1 MAYTQTQWVAG
12 DPITQEKMRKI
23 EKGIADAHTAVSVIE
38 SNVDNVIS
46 NTSTLTERVNNVET
60 LSIATQAVA
69 EQALTATVNGTNAWT
84 YVKPTMEWNEEGTVP
99 TKSLA
104 SILAE
109 MKDNINTISGLS
121 SSAVSWIEAARD
133 TGMPIYDEVTET
145 TRNARSLA
153 ERIADMQRLI
163 GVATTTANTAMSV
176 LNPAVGRSIV
186 DRLTSIDA
194 NQTPSRT
201 LINLLA
207 EVDEAHTSSQND
219 AIYNDIDDRFEADET
234 TLNTHTSR
242 ISALEDSRVRFTDV
256 INNLTSIDI
265 DKPLSA
271 NKGKELKDT
280 IGGSYS
286 PSNTVAS
293 GIQTAQSN
301 AEANAQNY
309 TDVHKVDKT
318 DIYNGIDY
326 TLDDEKVLD
335 ARVGK
340 TLADAIDSLSSSTDT
355 TTDALDDRIEA
366 LETNV
371 NGAKVENGPQT
382 LDARFDAVEDRA
394 TQLETDVN
402 TIAQELAMVDTDTIV
417 SNNTRVDQLESDLR
431 AMAAE
436 LDMLDGTAI
445 VDTNTRVDSLESRIT
460 AVDGVSGSIAGL
472 NTRMTSAEG
481 AIGVIQTDLNTAET
495 GLKDRM
501 TSAESRLTAT
511 ETVANNAASASD
523 LTTLA
528 GRVTTLENQ
537 PKSATV
543 IIEEVT
549 YDLDGIPTSITNPST
564 DVDYL
569 LKNGNKYYYWK
580 YIKTGSNPDVYE
592 WALISGGGGGNTS
605 GVNMSRNEYTAL
617 ENKVENTDYYV
628 TDTDGVHH
636 YRWVKDGSNIL
647 TEIEIGR
654 LIDTDKIKRYNIY
667 TVPGTKQLENG
678 GTEDVVYLNLY
689 QYDYNEESTAI
700 DTERAP
706 FAQVEL
712 PKGGGGST
720 STNVNRLVRLGDQTI
735 QKIVGSTIKL
745 QVFYSSHDSSGTESS
760 AGNYTLKTGNT
771 VIESGILPSGA
782 FNETISGWKANTAG
796 YKEFDVSEYCR
807 IGSTNFTLTVE
818 VNGVSLGKSW
828 TVNIIDLHLESTAP
842 DTLLISSTED
852 YSFPYTPFGALQKT
866 LHVVIDDDTEHES
879 TVSLIAATS
888 GRQNSFTIPAQAHG
902 AHKIE
907 MYLTAEIGGQTQTTD
922 SIYREYI
929 WYDASDTENPIILA
943 SQYNNQTITAQQYS
957 TIEIPYQ
964 VYKKGASSILVY
976 YYLDGA
982 VTPFDQVT
990 LEDVN
995 TGTLSYLATA
1005 SGPHSL
1011 TIKVDDVSITVNLT
1025 ITELN
1030 INVAPVNGAVIDFD
1044 PTTLT
1049 NSSANRLP
1057 TWTTASGTYSLTASD
1072 NFNWSDDI
1080 SGGGY
1085 KEDADGKCF
1094 VIKAGS
1100 YVDLDYP
1107 MFQRS
1112 NGETVLDRGA
1122 EMKIIFKT
1130 AAVRDIEAVWFTNTG
1145 LLTEK
1150 TVGIQLGTHYGWLK
1164 TDKATDTT
1172 SSTAGTEYDK
1182 WVENTA
1188 YNVDDIAILKTT
1200 IYRCIKA
1207 HTSVAA
1213 SLKDEDE
1220 DAWDDYLAEN
1230 WLKVGQ
1236 IDTEVIATNSY
1247 LYFPYS
1253 EEDKIELDIN
1263 INAYNANKDNNF
1275 IMSYEDG
1282 VPSKAYAYS
1291 YGVSGDGLYHSNT
1304 IRIGSPDCDVYL
1316 YHLRI
1321 YNKSLDTE
1329 DILQNFIADGKDID
1343 EKVTRYNR
1351 NCIYWDATQEQ
1362 YFTSPSATALL
1373 DPIKLAERIPNVKI
1387 LMLDTPRF
1395 TTGKKDFVGNVE
1407 GATAT
1412 SLRCLQAD
1420 GGTVYPSR
1428 GDADNWF
1435 FQNGFHAGQGTTS
1448 DNYGQSARNV
1458 DFLFIADENQHYPA
1472 KKKNMGGY
1480 NPATDNYVSS
1490 VLVGKEASEW
1500 VEVDSNNHIYAWRAA
1515 SGTTPDN
1522 CVDWKGDDCKVALTE
1537 SSVPNNFFNLK
1548 VNVASSENVNNALFQ
1563 KRYNDFLAY
1572 TSPAQ
1577 AAQIAKH
1584 GAAYRAMGLDTSK
1597 TKVKNGMEF
1606 VPAILFV
1613 RENDPDISKHTEF
1626 SDCNWHFYALGN
1638 IGDSKKTDYTR
1649 AYDPDDMNE
1658 FTCENSDNNT
1668 NNGQFQ
1674 SGVFMYQGRR
1684 AIETPYAAYDNEA
1697 TYAEGDIVVNN
1708 GNIQIY
1714 NGSAWSNAT
1723 LVGWTDS
1730 ETPYFAP
1737 YTAPNPMQYVYP
1749 ITSSEW
1755 NVKVGNDYINY
1766 KHHTLVEEEFD
1777 GDHSFEFRY
1786 ACKGDYRDGDKV
1798 NDTNGKSSIVDPK
1811 DSTKFLSN
1819 DDVQF
1824 DLNHDVML
1832 AFYEW
1837 LITATEEQYL
1847 AEAEQWF
1854 VPSAMEYFYAFTH
1867 YYTMMDNRAKNTFWH
1882 FAKTGVR
1889 HAVPIGRA
1897 FPALLHIYEESDGNG
1912 GYQPATGVF
1921 DNTKQY
1927 YTQYAFDLWIYD
1939 TDTALGID
1947 NNGALVFPYGKEDT
1961 DYRTEGDPSSGYAFN
1976 GAGSIFWRRLRS
1988 SFATE
1993 IAEIMNNTDA
2003 NCFNAEDLI
2012 QEFDRFQDCFPEEV
2026 WRLDIERK
2034 YIRTF
2039 TGDSIDNSIQ
2049 TGKQNPRFLTSMMQ
2063 GRKKYQRRQWIRNQ
2077 SVYFNS
2083 KYRLTDIISNSN
2095 TIEFNCTTP
2104 ADIDNVAVTPSYRLK
2119 LTPYQDMY
2127 LNVQVGNGNY
2137 KNSYI
2142 TTGEPTLRAKAGNEY
2157 IFDLS
2162 GNYQETRIYINGANY
2177 LSGIGNLAPMYPY
2190 SFDLRALAHIKLLD
2204 IGTNVSDYVN
2214 TKFTEL
2220 KLPNYAPLLET
2231 LNIKNCHS
2239 VGGTINLSQANNIRT
2254 IEAVGTS
2261 ITGVSLPDYT
2271 SIETLHLPASVR
2283 AVSLYGARF
2292 LKDFQMINNIG
2303 QVDYNGLYTLNVYDS
2318 DYSANYKENAS
2329 DPLPVDWINIALAM
2343 LRKESTE
2350 TRLSL
2355 LRLSSATIGNID
2367 TLETISDL
2375 KPIIEDADG
2384 QVELSG
2390 TINVTGNWSTIERD
2404 YYGGTPSSVW
2414 PNLEFNTENG
2424 TQQTKHQVIYRYD
2437 DYQDNNGEIVTGA
2450 TIKILYINDG
2460 DTAPDIYANGTL
2472 DSMPSRAS
2480 TVRESYEFGTI
2491 DGFTE
2496 NYIPFSGW
2504 KLSGTNTSLYDA
2516 GGAPIIRNDT
2526 VIETYFN
2533 TSPRTY
2539 YVNWYMRRNTPS
2551 SLVKTSVAPVEYGEG
2566 YDLEAP
2572 TVAEIHEANQDTCT
2586 ISISGGSAT
2595 YSIFN
2600 GWEKLPTNI
2609 TPTATDETY
2618 DIYASWNTGTV
2629 VIDDLF
2635 DENNLSNLTPEQL
2648 LVLSALDANGKST
2661 YDISNKIVE
2670 GTRVTYT
2677 LGHDSIAEGT
2687 TLISGNPLRFDGS
2700 TDISYAT
2707 SIQPLKAGN
2716 DAFTLAIDYCFNPNV
2731 TYGQQDT
2738 FATLVSCYYGPMSTE
2753 GIRNGFSLFY
2763 GIKGTIT
2770 GPRVGF
2776 GDMYN
2781 NSNQSVLVGNENTL
2795 GMRNMV
2801 VLRHPAGSNTLYI
2814 YSGLNNNNTMPSNVV
2829 VNTLT
2834 WSNFNSNA
2842 YLNFGRLTSE
2852 ATDVQDGTPQIVT
2865 NGKGTIFWAKYW
2877 NEDLGQGECKR
2888 LAAWPHEQMTYAIS
2902 RLNSAS
2908 TSMTRVSPTVTV
2920 SPSVYLSAL
2929 STSSHGKVVQ
2939 SIIKNHETTSGRD
2952 DSIARTIC
2960 NNRVFMGL
2968 PTQLQ
2973 AIMCQPSIAYTV
2985 VNYFTD
2991 QQGISKYA
2999 FNQSGAPG
3007 KDYVFQ
3013 YSAANLINDS
3023 SSIYATIE
3031 DIYSHPFTW
3040 FNSANVA
3047 PYTYSSSS
3055 SKWEV
3060 NSNDTAAATYLNIR
3074 FPFKAV
3080 TWGNV
3085 NKMRVFRELVSAVP
3099 NTTTIAYTIFNST
3112 GLIKSGDI
3120 YIDTNNKTYVYVLN
3134 SEIQSLGIQIMPTTG
3149 DNAKFATN
3157 TLQAQYRGG
3166 WVLADGYW
3174 TRSAIAGSNGVN
3186 FAYSEQY
3193 GTPNTTTVNSAPSTG
3208 FSLMY
3213 TIAI

>member
-1 MAYTQTQWVAG
+1 MAYTQQSWHTG
-12 DPITQEKMRKI
+12 DPITQEKMRTI
-23 EKGIADAHTAVSVIE
+23 EQGIADAHTSVANAQSAADGAIRA
-38 SNVDNVIS
+38 N
-46 NTSTLTERVNNVET
+46 ET
-60 LSIATQAVA
+60 LASTVENISGVANRAALDATQALADA
-69 EQALTATVNGTNAWT
+69 EYGKKAWT
-84 YVKPTMEWNEEGTVP
+84 YVQPTMEYEDDGDTPKVN
-99 TKSLA
+99 LA
-104 SILAE
+104 TRLAN
-109 MKDNINTISGLS
+109 MQQALNDNAGAIATTQGWGSDAYRVGGMVYDANTQSFK
-121 SSAVSWIEAARD
+121 
-133 TGMPIYDEVTET
+133 
-145 TRNARSLA
+145 NAESLA
-153 ERIADMQRLI
+153 ERIGEINRLI
-163 GVATTTANTAMSV
+163 QVATDTANSTAQTV
-176 LNPAVGRSIV
+176 NPTNGRSVI

-194 NQTPSRT
+194 NQTPDRT
-201 LINLLA
+201 LINVIGEL
-207 EVDEAHTSSQND
+207 EEAHNSAQND
-219 AIYNDIDDRFEADET
+219 AIYNDIDDRFEADEITINNHT
-234 TLNTHTSR
+234 TRISSLETSR
-242 ISALEDSRVRFTDV
+242 VSFTDV
-256 INNLTSIDI
+256 INNLTSIDT

-280 IGGSYS
+280 IGGGYT
-286 PSNTVAS
+286 PSNTVAA
-293 GIQTAQSN
+293 GIQAAQTN
-301 AEANAQNY
+301 AETNSQNY
-309 TDVHKVDKT
+309 ANVHKVDKS
-318 DIYNGIDY
+318 DIYNGVDHTID
-326 TLDDEKVLD
+326 DQKVLD

-340 TLADAIDSLSSSTDT
+340 TLQDAIDTINNGLNTADTGLIARVSAAEDAIDTLNGNASTSGSVLNTVNTRIAEVVDSAPEAFDTLKEIADWIGENSDDALTMQLNISNNADAISALQTRATNIEGAATALTGRVSSIETAIDHT
-355 TTDALDDRIEA
+355 QGENDEVPNGLKQRITA
-366 LETNV
+366 LETS
-371 NGAKVENGPQT
+371 
-382 LDARFDAVEDRA
+382 
-394 TQLETDVN
+394 
-402 TIAQELAMVDTDTIV
+402 VD
-417 SNNTRVDQLESDLR
+417 
-431 AMAAE
+431 
-436 LDMLDGTAI
+436 
-445 VDTNTRVDSLESRIT
+445 
-460 AVDGVSGSIAGL
+460 
-472 NTRMTSAEG
+472 
-481 AIGVIQTDLNTAET
+481 TAET
-495 GLKDRM
+495 GLLDRM
-501 TSAESRLTAT
+501 TAVETTA
-511 ETVANNAASASD
+511 NAAATASD

-528 GRVTTLENQ
+528 GRVTTLENE

-543 IIEEVT
+543 IIESVT
-549 YDLDGIPTSITNPST
+549 YDSNGIPTSIQNPST

-569 LKNGNKYYYWK
+569 LKKDDKYYYWK
-580 YIKTGSNPDVYE
+580 YIKTSSNPDVYE
-592 WALISGGGGGNTS
+592 WALISGGGGAGNTT
-605 GVNMSRNEYTAL
+605 GIDMTRAEYTAL
-617 ENKVENTDYYV
+617 SEKVENTDYYV
-628 TDTDGVHH
+628 ADTDGIHH
-636 YRWVKDGSNIL
+636 YRWVNNSGIL
-647 TEIEIGR
+647 TEVEIGR
-654 LIDTDKIKRYNIY
+654 LIDIDKIKRYNIY
-667 TVPGTKQLENG
+667 TVPGTKQLEGG

-712 PKGGGGST
+712 PKGGSDAA

-735 QKIVGSTIKL
+735 QKIVDSTIKL

-888 GRQNSFTIPAQAHG
+888 GRQNSFTIPAYAHG

-982 VTPFDQVT
+982 ATPFDQVT

-995 TGTLSYLATA
+995 TGKLSYLATT
-1005 SGPHSL
+1005 SGPHTL
-1011 TIKVDDVSITVNLT
+1011 TIKVDDVSITINLT

-1030 INVAPVNGAVIDFD
+1030 INVAPVNGAIIDFD

-1207 HTSVAA
+1207 HTSVAE

-1343 EKVTRYNR
+1343 EKITRYNR

-1395 TTGKKDFVGNVE
+1395 TTGKKDFVGVTE

-1500 VEVDSNNHIYAWRAA
+1500 IEVDSTNHIYAWRPA
-1515 SGTTPDN
+1515 SGATPDE
-1522 CVDWKGDDCKVALTE
+1522 CTDWMGDDCKVSLTE

-1577 AAQIAKH
+1577 AAQIALH

-1597 TKVKNGMEF
+1597 TKV
-1606 VPAILFV
+1606 
-1613 RENDPDISKHTEF
+1613 
-1626 SDCNWHFYALGN
+1626 
-1638 IGDSKKTDYTR
+1638 KTDYTR

-1684 AIETPYAAYDNEA
+1684 AIETPYAAYDSGA
-1697 TYAEGDIVVNN
+1697 TYADGDIVVNN
-1708 GNIQIY
+1708 GNIQVY

-1737 YTAPNPMQYVYP
+1737 YTAPNPMQYLYP

-1798 NDTNGKSSIVDPK
+1798 NDTNGNSSIIDPK

-1912 GYQPATGVF
+1912 GYQPATGAF

-1927 YTQYAFDLWIYD
+1927 YTQYAFDLWVYD

-2204 IGTNVSDYVN
+2204 IGTDVSDYVN

-2318 DYSANYKENAS
+2318 DYSANYKESAS

-2355 LRLSSATIGNID
+2355 LKLSSATIGNIN

-2375 KPIIEDADG
+2375 KPIIEAADG

-2460 DTAPDIYANGTL
+2460 DTAPDIYSNGTI
-2472 DSMPSRAS
+2472 SIMPHRDA
-2480 TVRESYEFGTI
+2480 TVREIYEFGTI
-2491 DGFTE
+2491 DSF
-2496 NYIPFSGW
+2496 NDAYIPYSGW
-2504 KLSGTNTSLYDA
+2504 KLSGTSTSLYDG
-2516 GGAPIIRNDT
+2516 GGAPIIRGDT
-2526 VIETYFN
+2526 IIETFFN
-2533 TSPRTY
+2533 TNPRTY
-2539 YVNWYMRRNTPS
+2539 YVKWYMREGIPS
-2551 SLVKTSVAPVEYGEG
+2551 SLVKTSASPIEYGGG
-2566 YDLEAP
+2566 YNLEAP
-2572 TVAEIHEANQDTCT
+2572 TVAEIHAAGQDTCT

-2595 YSIFN
+2595 YSIFK
-2600 GWEKLPTNI
+2600 GWHKLPTNI
-2609 TPTATDETY
+2609 TPTVSDETY
-2618 DIYASWNTGTV
+2618 DIYADWESGTV

-2635 DENNLSNLTPEQL
+2635 DANNLDNLTEIQL
-2648 LVLSALDANGKST
+2648 LVLSALDTNAKNT
-2661 YDISNKIVE
+2661 YNISSKIVE
-2670 GTRVTYT
+2670 GTRMTYP
-2677 LGHDSIAEGT
+2677 LGQDSIVAGT
-2687 TLISGNPLRFDGS
+2687 VLTPDNPLRLDGAQDASYPLDGS
-2700 TDISYAT
+2700 GNHAT
-2707 SIQPLKAGN
+2707 IQPLKAGN

-2731 TYGQQDT
+2731 TYDKA
-2738 FATLVSCYYGPMSTE
+2738 FATLVSCYFSAYSTTGTRT
-2753 GIRNGFSLFY
+2753 GIGLFY
-2763 GIKGTIT
+2763 GTGLGGNSIT

-2781 NSNQSVLVGNENTL
+2781 NANQSVSVGNETTL

-2814 YSGLNNNNTMPSNVV
+2814 YSGLNNNNTLPSDVV

-2834 WSNFNSNA
+2834 WANYNTDA
-2842 YLNFGRLTSE
+2842 YLNFGKLTSG
-2852 ATDVQDGTPQIVT
+2852 TIDGEDGVPNIVT
-2865 NGKGTIFWAKYW
+2865 NGKGTIFWSKFW

-2888 LAAWPHEQMTYAIS
+2888 LASWPHEQITYAIS

-2908 TSMTRVSPTVTV
+2908 TSIARVSSTSAVT
-2920 SPSVYLSAL
+2920 PSIYLSAL
-2929 STSSHGKVVQ
+2929 STPAHGKVVQ
-2939 SIIKNHETTSGRD
+2939 SRQAGFTTMSGRD
-2952 DSIARTIC
+2952 D
-2960 NNRVFMGL
+2960 
-2968 PTQLQ
+2968 
-2973 AIMCQPSIAYTV
+2973 
-2985 VNYFTD
+2985 
-2991 QQGISKYA
+2991 
-2999 FNQSGAPG
+2999 
-3007 KDYVFQ
+3007 
-3013 YSAANLINDS
+3013 
-3023 SSIYATIE
+3023 
-3031 DIYSHPFTW
+3031 
-3040 FNSANVA
+3040 
-3047 PYTYSSSS
+3047 
-3055 SKWEV
+3055 
-3060 NSNDTAAATYLNIR
+3060 
-3074 FPFKAV
+3074 
-3080 TWGNV
+3080 
-3085 NKMRVFRELVSAVP
+3085 
-3099 NTTTIAYTIFNST
+3099 
-3112 GLIKSGDI
+3112 
-3120 YIDTNNKTYVYVLN
+3120 
-3134 SEIQSLGIQIMPTTG
+3134 
-3149 DNAKFATN
+3149 
-3157 TLQAQYRGG
+3157 
-3166 WVLADGYW
+3166 
-3174 TRSAIAGSNGVN
+3174 
-3186 FAYSEQY
+3186 
-3193 GTPNTTTVNSAPSTG
+3193 
-3208 FSLMY
+3208 
-3213 TIAI
+3213 